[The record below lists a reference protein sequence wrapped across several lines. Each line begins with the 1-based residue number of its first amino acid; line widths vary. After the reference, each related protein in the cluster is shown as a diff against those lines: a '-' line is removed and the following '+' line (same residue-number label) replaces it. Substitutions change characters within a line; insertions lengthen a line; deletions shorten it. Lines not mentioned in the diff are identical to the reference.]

1 MNLQDINPHFITD
14 TSGNKVSVVLS
25 MDEYKTIMEEL
36 EELEDIISYD
46 KAKTENLE
54 FIDAA
59 LAFSEIENIRAQMKT
74 NVQSSH

>member
-1 MNLQDINPHFITD
+1 MNVQDINPHFITD

-25 MDEYKTIMEEL
+25 MDEYKTIMDEL

-46 KAKTENLE
+46 KAKTEDLE
-54 FIDAA
+54 FLDAA

-74 NVQSSH
+74 NVQSSY

>member
-36 EELEDIISYD
+36 EELEDIINYD
-46 KAKTENLE
+46 KAKTEDDGERILLSDYLKTRKKVN
-54 FIDAA
+54 
-59 LAFSEIENIRAQMKT
+59 AQI
-74 NVQSSH
+74 

>member
-1 MNLQDINPHFITD
+1 MNLHDINPHFITD

-46 KAKTENLE
+46 KSKLEDDGETILLSDYLKT
-54 FIDAA
+54 
-59 LAFSEIENIRAQMKT
+59 RKKV
-74 NVQSSH
+74 NV